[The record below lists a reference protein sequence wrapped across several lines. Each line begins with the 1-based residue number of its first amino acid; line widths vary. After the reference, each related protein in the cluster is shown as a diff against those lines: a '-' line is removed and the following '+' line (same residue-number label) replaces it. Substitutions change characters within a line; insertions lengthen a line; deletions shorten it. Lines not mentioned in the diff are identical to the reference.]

1 MTCKTHYYTEV
12 DETYHYK
19 WINKSKYKIQFDT
32 CRFGNKGSKE
42 YLVKNFILL
51 VAYFNQQPQCI

>member
-1 MTCKTHYYTEV
+1 MLLSIIHTNSVHGV
-12 DETYHYK
+12 FHW

-32 CRFGNKGSKE
+32 CRFSNKGSKE
-42 YLVKNFILL
+42 YLVKNFISF